1 MANLTREQI
10 LARKLG
16 KGTATLPDGSTVAIR
31 AATRDEVI
39 VMQQCDT
46 LAEADSFLIST
57 CMTDPK
63 LTVEEVA
70 AWAAADEAGSLTA
83 VSDAIAQ
90 LSKLYDGA
98 GKEAYKSARG

>member
-16 KGTATLPDGSTVAIR
+16 KGLATLPDGSTVGIR

-39 VMQQCDT
+39 VMQGCAR
-46 LAEADSFLIST
+46 LADADNYLIST
-57 CMTDPK
+57 CMIDPK
-63 LTVEEVA
+63 MTEEEVA
-70 AWAAADEAGSLTA
+70 AWAAADEAGSLTV
-83 VSDAIAQ
+83 VSDEIAK

-98 GKEAYKSARG
+98 GKGAYKSPGR